1 MASFKGTTQGR
12 LLITGSSGRL
22 GGALALHLAAEHE
35 IVQLDVLE
43 SPTDEL
49 RGLGPVF
56 QGSITDVPL
65 VEQAMEGVDAVV
77 HCAAFPGPIQP
88 FDELME
94 TNVQGT
100 FVLLEE
106 AGKRDTV
113 DRFIYL
119 SSIQW
124 HGLHEE
130 HGALQLPEFLPITE
144 DHPSLSTGY
153 YDTSKVLGEHLCRVY
168 TQRFG
173 KPCVAMR
180 PGWIITEEVEPA
192 FKALLPPM
200 HPHLNDYVGTSDLVD
215 AVRRL
220 LDYDPPD
227 GFEAFLFN
235 AEDQRSTMPSLELAE
250 KFFPGIPVDSEKL
263 EACDGFGALV
273 ECTRARERLQW
284 KPKFRCQR

>member
-1 MASFKGTTQGR
+1 MAR
-12 LLITGSSGRL
+12 
-22 GGALALHLAAEHE
+22 HLAAEHE
-35 IVQLDVLE
+35 IVQLDLLE
-43 SPTDEL
+43 PHAAEL

-56 QGSITDVPL
+56 EGSITDVSL
-65 VEQAMEGVDAVV
+65 VERAMDGVDAVV
-77 HCAAFPGPIQP
+77 HCAAFPGPIEP

-106 AGKRDTV
+106 AGKREGV
-113 DRFIYL
+113 DQFICV

-130 HGALQLPEFLPITE
+130 HGARQLPEFLPITE
-144 DHPSLSTGY
+144 EHPSLATGY
-153 YDTSKVLGEHLCRVY
+153 YDTSKVLGEHLCQVY
-168 TQRFG
+168 TRRFG

-180 PGWIITEEVEPA
+180 PGWIITEEVEA
-192 FKALLPPM
+192 SFGALPPPD
-200 HPHLNDYVGTSDLVD
+200 HAHLNDYVGMSDLVD
-215 AVRRL
+215 AVRLL

-250 KFFPGIPVDSEKL
+250 RFFPGITVDREKL
-263 EACDGFGALV
+263 SAYGGFGALV
-273 ECTRARERLQW
+273 DCTRARERLEW
-284 KPKFRCQR
+284 SPKFRCRR